1 MDRVISHAAGLFALA
16 ALVACADI
24 TSFGT
29 PSTETTTLRLLGGQA
44 VAAAPQDFCIAQ
56 SVSRPADGFVVMARC
71 ESAEGPS
78 AEGVITLQVGEAG
91 TGLAASD
98 ATALRELLRS
108 ETGRALLS
116 QSGDADAIS
125 VETTEVAE
133 DAVTVRFRDREPAPI
148 AGLQSTEWR
157 GFLDVNGRLATI
169 AVRGLAAAP
178 LGTDD
183 GEILLA
189 QSIAAVRRANEPGVT
204 LVGG

>member
-1 MDRVISHAAGLFALA
+1 MRRFNRRAASLFALA
-16 ALVACADI
+16 ALVSCADI
-24 TSFGT
+24 TPFGGQ
-29 PSTETTTLRLLGGQA
+29 SAETTTLRLLGGQA
-44 VAAAPQDFCIAQ
+44 VAVAPQDFCIAQ
-56 SVSRPADGFVVMARC
+56 GVSRPTDGFVVMARC
-71 ESAEGPS
+71 DSAEGAS

-91 TGLAASD
+91 TGLATSD
-98 ATALRELLRS
+98 APALRDLLRS
-108 ETGRALLS
+108 EAGRALLS
-116 QSGDADAIS
+116 QSGDAGAIT

-133 DAVTVRFRDREPAPI
+133 DAVTVRFRDSEPAPI

-157 GFLDVNGRLATI
+157 GFFDVNGRLATI
-169 AVRGLAAAP
+169 AVRGLVAAP